1 MDEKE
6 FRTLPRQHSPETLRV
21 LARICVDPKT
31 SASDRD
37 EARRSL
43 EARLK
48 QLGDEISPDL
58 RRELE
63 NAAHGK

>member
-1 MDEKE
+1 MDEE
-6 FRTLPRQHSPETLRV
+6 ELRALARELTPAALKV
-21 LARICVDPKT
+21 LASIAVDPK
-31 SASDRD
+31 ASVRDR
-37 EARRSL
+37 EQARKSL
-43 EARLK
+43 EQRLK